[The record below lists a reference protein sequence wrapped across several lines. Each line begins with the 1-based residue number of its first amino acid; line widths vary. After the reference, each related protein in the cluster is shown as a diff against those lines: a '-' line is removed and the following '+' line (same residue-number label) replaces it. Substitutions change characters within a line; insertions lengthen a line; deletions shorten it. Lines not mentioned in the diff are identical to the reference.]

1 MKAEEPSSITNKKTQ
16 TLKRKSSDNTQN
28 TDITTNNII
37 TTTKP
42 PKVER
47 KSLVRTEIFGNTTL
61 LPTTISYNS
70 PILPDAIFLTTSSGQ
85 LITTT
90 ISPPTPQ
97 SNILQEKPD
106 VTLQQ
111 QQQQHEQFPNL
122 IIEKATEITAEDVH
136 PNTITR
142 SLNEN
147 IKSSQ
152 QQEQKNIEEERRG
165 AAAIVN
171 KKKKKNKKKAKPSA
185 TQPTHPTS
193 TTTPTNLTT
202 DDTTHSKTKRRINNN
217 NIASN
222 KTNIDNSTNKKKKK
236 QTTTPSFKQINGTL
250 PSIPSDCLTNG
261 FLTTPLT
268 SIAGIIEQ
276 VKVARARNGLS
287 LTTTLLPQ
295 QPLPPQLPASLPP
308 PPPPQLPSPTE
319 KYIDTSTFLKTEEEQ
334 RRDNPKTPTLPT
346 PLPITNNNNNNDD
359 LTTVATAPQQIAI
372 TSSSIS
378 DLPTTTFVVTNDHL
392 TTTNT
397 KETSLDIQPQSN
409 FTGPAATAFANFPLI
424 ASGLTGF
431 AQANFTTFSLQA
443 PLLTPGLTIPLYN
456 SLLTVSAKDGVLPSL
471 NKELF
476 PTAPVVGTTNI
487 TTTTT
492 KKTKSNSKKKNNNTL
507 VLSQQNGTD
516 MTTSRGRKRT
526 AQSRLPAKLKEPAA
540 VARRNA
546 RERRRVK
553 MVNDG
558 FLRLRRHV
566 PTDPKNK
573 KLSKVKTLRLAIEY
587 IHHLQT
593 LLQSDST
600 TKQTTQSIVTSFTAQ
615 MSNYDD
621 LDDETAEW
629 LQPDS
634 LVSSID
640 FLCKFS
646 D

>member
-1 MKAEEPSSITNKKTQ
+1 MKAEETSSIINKKSQ
-16 TLKRKSSDNTQN
+16 TAFKRKLSDTTLNSDNS
-28 TDITTNNII
+28 IINNI
-37 TTTKP
+37 TKQ

-97 SNILQEKPD
+97 SNILQEKHD
-106 VTLQQ
+106 ITLQQ
-111 QQQQHEQFPNL
+111 QHQHLPNL
-122 IIEKATEITAEDVH
+122 ITEKDVVEDVN
-136 PNTITR
+136 PTITR

-147 IKSSQ
+147 TKSNLQ
-152 QQEQKNIEEERRG
+152 QQQQQKNIEEERRG
-165 AAAIVN
+165 AAAIMN
-171 KKKKKNKKKAKPSA
+171 KNKKKNKKKKTKPSA
-185 TQPTHPTS
+185 TQPSYPTS
-193 TTTPTNLTT
+193 TTTSTT
-202 DDTTHSKTKRRINNN
+202 RTADDSTTTYSKTKKRTTTN
-217 NIASN
+217 NITSN
-222 KTNIDNSTNKKKKK
+222 KANKKKKK
-236 QTTTPSFKQINGTL
+236 LSNNTPTAFTPLNGTI
-250 PSIPSDCLTNG
+250 PAIPSDCLSNG
-261 FLTTPLT
+261 FLSTPLT

-276 VKVARARNGLS
+276 VKVARARNELS
-287 LTTTLLPQ
+287 LTTSLL
-295 QPLPPQLPASLPP
+295 PQLPASLPP
-308 PPPPQLPSPTE
+308 PLSPQLPSPTA

-334 RRDNPKTPTLPT
+334 RRDNPHTPTLPT
-346 PLPITNNNNNNDD
+346 PTTNNNNNNNNNNDNDNND
-359 LTTVATAPQQIAI
+359 LTTVATQQPTSPTPQLVTTAS
-372 TSSSIS
+372 TSG
-378 DLPTTTFVVTNDHL
+378 LPTATFVVTNDHL
-392 TTTNT
+392 NT
-397 KETSLDIQPQSN
+397 KETSLNIQPQNS
-409 FTGPAATAFANFPLI
+409 FPGPATTAFANFPLI
-424 ASGLTGF
+424 TSGLTGF

-456 SLLTVSAKDGVLPSL
+456 SLLTVSAAKDGVLPSL

-476 PTAPVVGTTNI
+476 PVSTPVGNTNI
-487 TTTTT
+487 VSS
-492 KKTKSNSKKKNNNTL
+492 KKTKSSSKKKSNNNL
-507 VLSQQNGTD
+507 VNSQQNGGSD

-634 LVSSID
+634 LVSFNYLLL
-640 FLCKFS
+640 FLFFVF
-646 D
+646 